1 MAIYG
6 HSCSCTCTHVHSC
19 LFTLIFAFVSGISS
33 RLHGIAAHCTNRE
46 AQVLVAQVQYV
57 ALREVV
63 LVAQV
68 QVMRIVRRVVEVVVQ
83 VEYVVVVVQMLK
95 MEVVAQ
101 LVVEHAGL
109 A

>member
-1 MAIYG
+1 MCIHVCS
-6 HSCSCTCTHVHSC
+6 HS
-19 LFTLIFAFVSGISS
+19 FFAFVSGISS
-33 RLHGIAAHCTNRE
+33 RLHGVAAHCTNRE